1 MASQEIYELN
11 NPQRLFVRYTI
22 AVLVDLTVLNLFDEY
37 WDLVSIESFTISLAA
52 AFLLQLLLRL
62 TIALEHRVANHFKN
76 KPGVASKIFR
86 GLSIWGILVASK
98 FVMLEAIDFA
108 FGDRVVFSGA
118 FHGIVAFVVVIIAF
132 ILAEATVRKV
142 YLMLD
147 DDGEVV
153 PDPF

>member
-22 AVLVDLTVLNLFDEY
+22 AVLVDLTILNLFDEY

-62 TIALEHRVANHFKN
+62 TIALEHRVADYFKN

-118 FHGIVAFVVVIIAF
+118 LHGIVAFVVVIIAF
-132 ILAEATVRKV
+132 ILAEATVRKI

-147 DDGEVV
+147 DDREVV
-153 PDPF
+153 PDPV